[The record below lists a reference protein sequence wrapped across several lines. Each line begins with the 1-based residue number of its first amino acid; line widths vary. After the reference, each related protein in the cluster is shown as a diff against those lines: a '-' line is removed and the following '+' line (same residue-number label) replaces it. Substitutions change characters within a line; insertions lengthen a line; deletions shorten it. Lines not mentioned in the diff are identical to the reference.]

1 MTRDGQL
8 HEVKD
13 TNNVHKVRTS
23 QPETFYLFSGHNY
36 DRSYFTELSNS
47 TAYSFRGSHP
57 SHYTIYRPRAYDR
70 LYLLNNGQSNI
81 CLIIHAFSRVFH
93 PCNFGPAFSSLAF
106 SVAPNAQRTRRRE
119 SMSRLSFTALW
130 SSTGVSK
137 EGRAQRTG
145 VEYWSGTWSAV
156 TIVKAMEQLELP
168 CRAFTARVTCRDT
181 WYCW

>member
-23 QPETFYLFSGHNY
+23 QPETYLFSGHNY

-47 TAYSFRGSHP
+47 TAHSFRGSHP
-57 SHYTIYRPRAYDR
+57 SHYTIYRPRAYDI
-70 LYLLNNGQSNI
+70 LLNNGQSNI

-93 PCNFGPAFSSLAF
+93 SCNFGPAFSSLAF

-130 SSTGVSK
+130 SSTGYRCKQGGGEHSVLEWS
-137 EGRAQRTG
+137 TG
-145 VEYWSGTWSAV
+145 VE
-156 TIVKAMEQLELP
+156 LDLL
-168 CRAFTARVTCRDT
+168 
-181 WYCW
+181 